1 MENSVEK
8 ALEIDSKG
16 LTKLHAI
23 LYVVFKGS
31 WDIEKHRRS
40 SPFLFGSF
48 SFVDGGGIVDNFADF
63 ASHVAP

>member
-1 MENSVEK
+1 MLFSRVLGLWRNTVVV
-8 ALEIDSKG
+8 ALF
-16 LTKLHAI
+16 

-31 WDIEKHRRS
+31 WVMEKHRRS

-63 ASHVAP
+63 AFHVAP